1 MAGLEVH
8 QTEVLRRLLTCH
20 RFKDAES
27 LILALDLGDYPSIA
41 IVNEQER
48 HRYIARPRT
57 IQTQNLGSVA

>member
-8 QTEVLRRLLTCH
+8 QADVLRRLLTCH